1 MSIAIVSGSH
11 RPQSQS
17 RRVADY
23 LAQRLPQLA
32 PEQPA
37 TVLDLAGNPL
47 PLWEEAVWD
56 KASAAAQF
64 WQTQYAA
71 PLQAAAGFIL
81 ISPEWAGMVPPGL
94 KNFLLHMGHREAA
107 HKPALIVTVSAS
119 RGGTHPVNELRVSGY
134 KNNKMVYLPE
144 HLIIRNVADMLQGAQ
159 PAGKDDEY
167 LRQRIDYALG
177 LLVAYAAALA
187 PVREANRTADAA
199 FPYGM

>member
-23 LAQRLPQLA
+23 LAQRVPHRA
-32 PEQPA
+32 PEHQA

-47 PLWEEAVWD
+47 PLWDEAVWD

-81 ISPEWAGMVPPGL
+81 ISPEWGGMVPPGL
-94 KNFLLHMGHREAA
+94 KNFLLHMSFREGA

-144 HLIIRNVADMLQGAQ
+144 HLIIRNVAEMLQGEQ
-159 PAGKDDEY
+159 PASKDDEY

-187 PVREANRTADAA
+187 PVRAANQAADAA
-199 FPYGM
+199 YPFGM